1 MTTHTRPGTDWTIER
16 WRTEPAWKRLEIDD
30 PAVTEDEPALW
41 KDLTLALLA
50 AGLLWA
56 GALMLLG

>member
-1 MTTHTRPGTDWTIER
+1 MAAPVTTRTRPGTDWTIER
-16 WRTEPAWKRLEIDD
+16 WRTEPAWNRL
-30 PAVTEDEPALW
+30 

-56 GALMLLG
+56 AALMLLG